1 MVKTLSLLV
10 DIHDLPHGFSI
21 ENYKR
26 LLAGKPLRLR
36 KPIPV
41 VRVGKRRTKRIT

>member
-1 MVKTLSLLV
+1 MVKVLSALV
-10 DIHDLPHGFSI
+10 DIQDLPSGFTL

-36 KPIPV
+36 RPIPV
-41 VRVGKRRTKRIT
+41 VRRKKL